1 MLIAQQKR
9 RTNIAEYILYIWQL
23 EDLIR
28 AFDFDMEK
36 IVVSLVSQ
44 FDVDAFTQREI
55 ADYYQNMVS
64 MMQKERLQHR
74 GHIQAIVNVAND
86 VNDFIM
92 QLIRSGKDAQF
103 VQLYQMAKPVLDEF
117 RLKSNDVDQHDVQA
131 ALGFL
136 YGMMML
142 KMQQKEIS
150 KGTLEASRHVSKM
163 LVHLSV
169 QYKKYEEDLLDLD

>member
-136 YGMMML
+136 YGMMLL
-142 KMQQKEIS
+142 KMQRKEIS
-150 KGTLEASRHVSKM
+150 KGTLEASKHVSRM
-163 LVHLSV
+163 LAHLSV